1 MLYRLAAEGLLL
13 LHLVFIAFAVAG
25 AWFALRWP
33 ALRALLWLQLP
44 AAAWA
49 VWIMASGR
57 ICPLTPLENRLRQL
71 AGEQGYA
78 GGFIEHY
85 LLALIYPDGL
95 TRGVQIAL
103 GLAALAGNGLAWA
116 LLLRRY
122 MSAR

>member
-13 LHLVFIAFAVAG
+13 LHLAFILFAVAG
-25 AWFALRWP
+25 AWMVLRWP
-33 ALRALLWLQLP
+33 ALRGLLWLQLP
-44 AAAWA
+44 AAAWS

-71 AGEQGYA
+71 AGDQGYA

-95 TRGVQIAL
+95 TRSVQMAL
-103 GLAALAGNGLAWA
+103 GLAALASNGLAWA

-122 MSAR
+122 IKSR